1 MEKLPFH
8 YILVVHNPKSTNAR
22 NTERRIGELRTL
34 SPAIPVE
41 VIETSPKGRV
51 ANKRLLAKQ
60 AGKLGPHTL
69 LCIAAGDG
77 TINILVEALLQDA
90 AFSAQARKTPVLP
103 LWCGNANDL
112 AHMLNGKSYRTQ
124 LGTLLA
130 NARAVKVYPLECKLT
145 GPDGTVVTYL
155 AVSYASFGAS
165 AVATVALRK
174 AIRKTTALQR
184 VPAALF
190 LQEAAI
196 AGKALLR
203 APTFMVRE
211 GETETPVFERI
222 CFNGPRL
229 AKISGVRQPLTE
241 AGFHEAT
248 VRKRASEIVTSVYE
262 LAHPKHS
269 RKYARVRTEYT
280 ILQDTCAQFDG
291 EAFPVAAG
299 THVVITV
306 AKTPLYALARL

>member
-1 MEKLPFH
+1 MEKFPFTR
-8 YILVVHNPKSTNAR
+8 ILVVCNPKSTNAH
-22 NTERRIGELRTL
+22 NTKRRIDELRGL
-34 SPAIPVE
+34 SPAIRVE
-41 VIETSPKGRV
+41 VIETSPKGRA
-51 ANKRLLAKQ
+51 ANKRLLAAQ
-60 AGKLGPHTL
+60 ASKLGPQTL

-90 AFSAQARKTPVLP
+90 AFTAQARKTPVLP

-112 AHMLNGKSYRTQ
+112 AHMLNGKSYHTR
-124 LGTLLA
+124 LGVLLA
-130 NARAVKVYPLECKLT
+130 NAQTVKVYPLECRLI
-145 GPDGTVVTYL
+145 GPDGATAVHL

-174 AIRKTTALQR
+174 SIRRTTALQR

-190 LQEAAI
+190 LQEAAV

-203 APTFMVRE
+203 APAFMVRE
-211 GETETPVFERI
+211 GDSEIPVFERI

-229 AKISGVRQPLTE
+229 AKIGGVKQSLTE

-262 LAHPKHS
+262 LRHPTRNH
-269 RKYARVRTEYT
+269 KYARARSEYT
-280 ILQDTCAQFDG
+280 ILEDTCAQFDG

-299 THVVITV
+299 TQITVTV
-306 AKTPLYALARL
+306 AKTPLYALAKP